1 MDFQQRADE
10 RSARALELPRARTP
24 LARLVHADFQYVAKP
39 AMEHF
44 DRDDWARLARQRVE
58 FNSEVKASSVLAML
72 AASESEPSFGYQI
85 NNYQHCLQA
94 ATMAYLD
101 GLDEEDVV
109 VALLHDV
116 GFVVCPERHG
126 AFAAELMGGYVSERN
141 YWMLRHHQIF
151 LDYHVE
157 DHPDDD
163 FDRHGRDRWRG
174 HEHYEWTREFVCRY
188 DQGAIDPQYDN
199 APLEFFE
206 PMVHRIFARPARP
219 LHLD

>member
-1 MDFQQRADE
+1 MAHNDELSRRADE
-10 RSARALELPRARTP
+10 LPRRATP
-24 LARLVHADFQYVAKP
+24 LARLSSDSFEFVSKP
-39 AMEHF
+39 TMQDF
-44 DRDDWARLARQRVE
+44 DRGDWGRLAEQRAV
-58 FNSEVKASSVLAML
+58 FNQDVKVNAVLAML

-157 DHPDDD
+157 DHHEET
-163 FDRHGRDRWRG
+163 FDRHGRDRWQG
-174 HEHYEWTREFVCRY
+174 HEHYDWTKEFVFHY
-188 DQGAIDPQYDN
+188 DQGAINPRYDN

-206 PMVHRIFARPARP
+206 PMVRRIFARDARP
-219 LHLD
+219 LTLE